1 MHTGTRIS
9 GICTLRGRGRRRG
22 TLGRGRGLLSA
33 AAALH
38 REEPGEPEDEE
49 VERTDGHCW
58 SEV

>member
-1 MHTGTRIS
+1 MHTGTKFS
-9 GICTLRGRGRRRG
+9 EICTSRRRG
-22 TLGRGRGLLSA
+22 GRSGPLSRRSSLLTA

-49 VERTDGHCW
+49 VERTDRHSC